1 MQTLEDAHM
10 PLVSFTA
17 VLSQPALPDSD
28 MIAHDPS
35 SKFWIIDYIDTTAL
49 PVFLIV

>member
-1 MQTLEDAHM
+1 M

-28 MIAHDPS
+28 MLNHDPS
-35 SKFWIIDYIDTTAL
+35 LTIWIIDYIDTTAL
-49 PVFLIV
+49 PMFLIV